1 MNKESCHYC
10 VPERAGNIAYSY
22 NYLEQESNGNTR
34 ATASQQNLGIEY
46 RPNSWVVIVIFRRQK
61 IITSF
66 ENLNFNFK
74 VISVVI
80 PKFANNMGL
89 DVLIDY

>member
-46 RPNSWVVIVIFRRQK
+46 RPNS
-61 IITSF
+61 
-66 ENLNFNFK
+66 
-74 VISVVI
+74 
-80 PKFANNMGL
+80 
-89 DVLIDY
+89 